1 MQNKLPEIP
10 IHDIKPLLE
19 IHEYSLYYF
28 LALLTLGVI
37 VFGVGIFFLVKY
49 LKNRN
54 AYNLRKDSFHLLETL
69 DLNDT
74 KKSAYAISQYGA
86 VFKDDS
92 PRHTEMFS
100 NLSERLEQYKYKKDV
115 DAFDEEVK
123 GYIEL
128 YKGMID
134 V

>member
-1 MQNKLPEIP
+1 MQNKLAEIP
-10 IHDIKPLLE
+10 IHDIKPLVE

-28 LALLTLGVI
+28 LALVAFALIVFAVI
-37 VFGVGIFFLVKY
+37 VYFLIKY

-54 AYNLRKDSFHLLETL
+54 AYNVRKDSFHQLETL
-69 DLNDT
+69 DLSDT

-92 PRHTEMFS
+92 PRHAEMFS
-100 NLSERLEQYKYKKDV
+100 NLNERLEHYKYKKSV